1 MAKTI
6 LLPVRIPTG
15 RGVVPSECA
24 ANAATLPSISG
35 HIILI
40 VKYST

>member
-15 RGVVPSECA
+15 RGVVPSECV
-24 ANAATLPSISG
+24 ANAATLALYIG
-35 HIILI
+35 TYHIDR
-40 VKYST
+40 